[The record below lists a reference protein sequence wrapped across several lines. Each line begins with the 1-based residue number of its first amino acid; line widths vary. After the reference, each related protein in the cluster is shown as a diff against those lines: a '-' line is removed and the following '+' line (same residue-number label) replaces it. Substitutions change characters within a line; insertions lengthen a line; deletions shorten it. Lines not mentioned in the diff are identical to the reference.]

1 MKKKTSQW
9 FMGIKGL
16 RKENITVD
24 LEDGQADEIVKCSED
39 YIYFINKYCYIV
51 APGLGKVLFDTR
63 FYQDDMLNIIHENPR
78 SIFKLPRQSGKSIA
92 VAAYVV
98 WAILFNPYYAVSI
111 LANKEKSA
119 KNILKRAKLIYRNL
133 PLWIQVGVSEWS
145 KLSVELENGST
156 IEASAT
162 SASGTRSE
170 STDLLIIDEC
180 AHIVKTIWDDF
191 YTSIYPTISSN
202 PDSKIVMIS
211 TPKGMNHFFKFWTYA
226 EAGKNSFC
234 PYEIAWD
241 DVPGRD
247 AKFKEETIPN
257 LANGLQSWLQEF
269 ECEFLGS
276 AGTLVSN
283 HALKNLM
290 VIREPEDIRFEEK
303 FRIFEMPIR
312 KDEEKGILKDHT
324 YFMISDFGEGVGLD
338 YSTIQVIDISQRPW
352 KQVAVYEDNE
362 IEPREF
368 PFIMDRIGKFYNNAL
383 ALGETN
389 NIGIGILDDL
399 NYDLEYENIFYG
411 DETVSGKLS
420 PHFGIKMTKHSKK
433 SGNLRLK
440 SHIEDGNLIIMDEG
454 TISQFSTYIKKG
466 KSYEAENEDTDHD
479 DLITPLVLF
488 SYFMNNKKW
497 VENWLDQDRILKKEK
512 VDQIEESL
520 LPAGYVDDGIEFTDY
535 EGDSEGES
543 LTYFPD

>member
-1 MKKKTSQW
+1 MKKKASQW

-16 RKENITVD
+16 RKENLEVD
-24 LEDGQADEIVKCSED
+24 LVGEQPDEIVKCSQD
-39 YIYFINKYCYIV
+39 YIYFINTYCHIV
-51 APGLGKVLFDTR
+51 APGKGKILFDTR
-63 FYQDDMLNIIHENPR
+63 FYQDDMLKIIDENPR

-98 WAILFNPYYAVSI
+98 WCILFKEYYAVSI

-133 PLWIQVGVSEWS
+133 PIWMQVGVTEWS

-170 STDLLIIDEC
+170 STDLLIIDEA
-180 AHIVKTIWDDF
+180 AHIMKTIWDDF

-202 PDSKIVMIS
+202 PESKIVMIS
-211 TPKGMNHFFKFWTYA
+211 TPKGMNHFYKFWTYA
-226 EAGKNSFC
+226 EAGKNSFI
-234 PYEIAWD
+234 PYEIAWN

-247 AKFKEETIPN
+247 EKFKAETIPQ

-276 AGTLVSN
+276 AGTLVST

-290 VIREPEDIRFEEK
+290 VIHEPEDIRFEDK

-312 KDEEKGILKDHT
+312 KDIENGILKDHM
-324 YFMISDFGEGVGLD
+324 YFMIADFGEGVGLD
-338 YSTIQVIDISQRPW
+338 YSTIQVIDITDRPW
-352 KQVAVYEDNE
+352 KQVAVYEDNDM
-362 IEPREF
+362 EPREM

-383 ALGETN
+383 AVGETN

-411 DETVSGKLS
+411 DETISGKLS
-420 PHFGIKMTKHSKK
+420 KHFGIKMTVASKK
-433 SGNLRLK
+433 SGNMRLK
-440 SHIEDGNLIIMDEG
+440 ANIEDQNLVICDEN

-466 KSYEAENEDTDHD
+466 KSYEAEDESDHD

-497 VENWLDQDRILKKEK
+497 VENWLDQTRPLKKDK

-520 LPAGYVDDGIEFTDY
+520 LPAGYVDDGITLTEFEDD
-535 EGDSEGES
+535 EPGEF

>member
-1 MKKKTSQW
+1 MKKARNQF

-16 RKENITVD
+16 RNEDITIKITPDQVD
-24 LEDGQADEIVKCSED
+24 EVTRCSQD
-39 YIYFINKYCYIV
+39 YLYFINKYCYIIS
-51 APGLGKVLFDTR
+51 LDEGKVLFDTR
-63 FYQDDMLNIIHENPR
+63 FYQDDMLNIIHDSSR

-92 VAAYVV
+92 IAAYVV
-98 WAILFNPYYAVSI
+98 WCILFTPWYAVSI

-133 PLWIQVGVSEWS
+133 PMWMQVGVTEWS

-170 STDLLIIDEC
+170 STNLLILDEC
-180 AHIVKTIWDDF
+180 AWIPKNIWDEF
-191 YTSIYPTISSN
+191 YTSIYPTISS
-202 PDSKIVMIS
+202 SKTAKIVMVS
-211 TPKGMNHFFKFWTYA
+211 TPRGMNHFFKFWTLA
-226 EAGKNSFC
+226 EQKKNAFC
-234 PYEIAWD
+234 PYSIKWN

-247 AKFKEETIPN
+247 EAYKKATIPE
-257 LANGLQSWLQEF
+257 LPNGIQSWMQEY

-276 AGTLVSN
+276 AGTLISN
-283 HALKNLM
+283 YALKNQLVM
-290 VIREPEDIRFEEK
+290 QDPEDIRFDQK
-303 FRIFEMPIR
+303 FRIYEMPIR
-312 KDEEKGILKDHT
+312 KDETNPKDHM

-338 YSTIQVIDISQRPW
+338 YSTIQVIDITQRPW

-368 PFIMDRIGKFYNNAL
+368 PYIMDRIGKFYNNAL

-399 NYDLEYENIFYG
+399 NYDLEYENLFYG

-433 SGNLRLK
+433 TGNLRLK
-440 SHIEDGNLIIMDEG
+440 SHVEDGNLVICDEN

-466 KSYEAENEDTDHD
+466 RSYEAENEDTDHD

-497 VENWLDQDRILKKEK
+497 VENWLDQDRPLKKEK
-512 VDQIEESL
+512 IDQIEESL
-520 LPAGYVDDGIEFTDY
+520 LPAGYVDDGITLTDY
-535 EGDSEGES
+535 EGDQEGES
-543 LTYFPD
+543 LTFFPD

>member
-1 MKKKTSQW
+1 MKKKASQW

-16 RKENITVD
+16 RKENLEVD
-24 LEDGQADEIVKCSED
+24 LVGEQPDEIVKCSQD
-39 YIYFINKYCYIV
+39 YIYFINTYCHIV
-51 APGLGKVLFDTR
+51 APGKGKILFDTR
-63 FYQDDMLNIIHENPR
+63 FYQDDMLKIIDENPR

-98 WAILFNPYYAVSI
+98 WCILFKEYYAVSI

-133 PLWIQVGVSEWS
+133 PIWMQVGVTEWS

-170 STDLLIIDEC
+170 STDLLIIDEA
-180 AHIVKTIWDDF
+180 AHIMKTIWDDF

-202 PDSKIVMIS
+202 PESKIVMIS
-211 TPKGMNHFFKFWTYA
+211 TPKGMNHFYKFWTYA

-234 PYEIAWD
+234 PYEIAWN

-247 AKFKEETIPN
+247 EKFKAETIPQ

-276 AGTLVSN
+276 AGTLVST

-290 VIREPEDIRFEEK
+290 VIHEPEDIRFEDK

-312 KDEEKGILKDHT
+312 KDIENGILKDHM
-324 YFMISDFGEGVGLD
+324 YFMIADFGEGVGLD
-338 YSTIQVIDISQRPW
+338 YSTIQVIDITDRPW
-352 KQVAVYEDNE
+352 KQVAVYEDNDM
-362 IEPREF
+362 EPREM

-383 ALGETN
+383 AVGETN

-411 DETVSGKLS
+411 DETISGKLS
-420 PHFGIKMTKHSKK
+420 KHFGIKMTVASKK
-433 SGNLRLK
+433 SGNMRLK
-440 SHIEDGNLIIMDEG
+440 ANIEDQNLVICDEN

-466 KSYEAENEDTDHD
+466 KSYEAEDESDHD

-497 VENWLDQDRILKKEK
+497 VENWLDQTRPLKKDK

-520 LPAGYVDDGIEFTDY
+520 LPAGYVDDGITLTEFEDD
-535 EGDSEGES
+535 EPGEF

>member
-1 MKKKTSQW
+1 MKKKASQW

-16 RKENITVD
+16 RKENLEVD
-24 LEDGQADEIVKCSED
+24 LVDEQPDEIVKCSQD
-39 YIYFINKYCYIV
+39 YIYFINTYCHIV
-51 APGLGKVLFDTR
+51 APGKGKILFDTR
-63 FYQDDMLNIIHENPR
+63 FYQDDMLKIIDENPR

-98 WAILFNPYYAVSI
+98 WCILFKEYYAVSI

-133 PLWIQVGVSEWS
+133 PIWMQVGVTEWS

-170 STDLLIIDEC
+170 STDLLIIDEA
-180 AHIVKTIWDDF
+180 AHIMKTIWDDF

-202 PDSKIVMIS
+202 PESKIVMIS
-211 TPKGMNHFFKFWTYA
+211 TPKGMNHFYKFWTYA

-234 PYEIAWD
+234 PYEIAWN

-247 AKFKEETIPN
+247 EKFKAETIPQ

-276 AGTLVSN
+276 AGTLVST

-290 VIREPEDIRFEEK
+290 VIHEPEDIRFEDK

-312 KDEEKGILKDHT
+312 KDIENGILKDHM
-324 YFMISDFGEGVGLD
+324 YFMIADFGEGVGLD
-338 YSTIQVIDISQRPW
+338 YSTIQVIDITDRPW
-352 KQVAVYEDNE
+352 KQVAVYEDNDM
-362 IEPREF
+362 EPREM

-383 ALGETN
+383 AVGETN

-411 DETVSGKLS
+411 DETISGKLS
-420 PHFGIKMTKHSKK
+420 KHFGIKMTVASKK
-433 SGNLRLK
+433 SGNMRLK
-440 SHIEDGNLIIMDEG
+440 ANIEDQNLVICDEN

-466 KSYEAENEDTDHD
+466 KSYEAEDESDHD

-497 VENWLDQDRILKKEK
+497 VENWLDQTRPLKKDK

-520 LPAGYVDDGIEFTDY
+520 LPAGYVDDGITLTEFEDD
-535 EGDSEGES
+535 EPGEF

>member
-1 MKKKTSQW
+1 MKKKASQW

-16 RKENITVD
+16 RKENLEVD
-24 LEDGQADEIVKCSED
+24 LVGEQPDEIVKCSQD
-39 YIYFINKYCYIV
+39 YIYFINTYCHIV
-51 APGLGKVLFDTR
+51 APGKGKILFDTR
-63 FYQDDMLNIIHENPR
+63 FYQDDMLKIIDENPR

-98 WAILFNPYYAVSI
+98 WCILFKEYYAVSI

-133 PLWIQVGVSEWS
+133 PIWMQVGVTEWS

-170 STDLLIIDEC
+170 STDLLIIDEA
-180 AHIVKTIWDDF
+180 AHIMKTIWDDF

-202 PDSKIVMIS
+202 PESKIVMIS
-211 TPKGMNHFFKFWTYA
+211 TPKGMNHFYKFWTYA

-234 PYEIAWD
+234 PYEIAWN

-247 AKFKEETIPN
+247 EKFKAETIPQ

-276 AGTLVSN
+276 AGTLVST

-290 VIREPEDIRFEEK
+290 VIHEPEDIRFEDK

-312 KDEEKGILKDHT
+312 KDIENGILKDHM
-324 YFMISDFGEGVGLD
+324 YFMIADFGEGVGLD
-338 YSTIQVIDISQRPW
+338 YSTIQVIDITDRPW
-352 KQVAVYEDNE
+352 KQVAVYEDNDM
-362 IEPREF
+362 EPREM

-383 ALGETN
+383 AVGETN

-399 NYDLEYENIFYG
+399 NYDLEYDNIFYG
-411 DETVSGKLS
+411 DETISGKLS
-420 PHFGIKMTKHSKK
+420 KHFGIKMTVASKK
-433 SGNLRLK
+433 SGNMRLK
-440 SHIEDGNLIIMDEG
+440 ANIEDQNLVICDEN

-466 KSYEAENEDTDHD
+466 KSYEAEDESDHD

-497 VENWLDQDRILKKEK
+497 VENWLDQTRPLKKDK

-520 LPAGYVDDGIEFTDY
+520 LPAGYVDDGITLTEFEDD
-535 EGDSEGES
+535 EPGEF